1 MSSPPR
7 VFAGWLLLQRV
18 AIGAMAEVFRA
29 RKFGGGPLAADVALK
44 RLLPG
49 LAGDARGTLLY
60 QREMEA
66 LRRIHH
72 PSVVALIEVG
82 EADGLPYAVMPWLG
96 GANLR
101 QLLRADISTPQ
112 RQIPLPLGPALQLAA
127 QLADGLAAAHAA
139 GVVHRDLSPTNVQ
152 IAEQGQVVLLD
163 FGIARVAGLALTDR
177 GDQLPG
183 KRAYASP
190 EQLRGEPVDARS
202 DLYQLGL
209 ILAECLSDR
218 PLERNATAL
227 AAGLDPQ
234 VGELL
239 ASLLEPDRARRPG
252 NAAEL
257 AHQLRNCAQEAFG
270 EADATEQASLW
281 FRQRLQLVPPPPAE
295 TAWSAAE
302 LRGEEVT
309 HPHLDPDATAV
320 HMGDGA

>member
-1 MSSPPR
+1 MSAPPR

-18 AIGAMAEVFRA
+18 ATGAMAEVFRA

-49 LAGDARGTLLY
+49 LAGDARGMLLY

-66 LRRIHH
+66 LRRIRH
-72 PSVVALIEVG
+72 PGVVPLMEIG

-101 QLLRADISTPQ
+101 QLLRADLSAMQ
-112 RQIPLPLGPALQLAA
+112 RQIPLSPGPALQLAA

-139 GVVHRDLSPTNVQ
+139 GIVHRDLSPTNVQ
-152 IAEQGQVVLLD
+152 ITEQGRIVLLD

-190 EQLRGEPVDARS
+190 EQLRGEPVDPRS

-209 ILAECLSDR
+209 ILAECLRDR
-218 PLERNATAL
+218 PLERDPIATAVGL
-227 AAGLDPQ
+227 GRGAGS
-234 VGELL
+234 LL
-239 ASLLEPDRARRPG
+239 ASLLEEDRARRPAD
-252 NAAEL
+252 AAEL
-257 AHQLRNCAQEAFG
+257 AERLRSYAQEAYG
-270 EADATEQASLW
+270 DADALQEASLW
-281 FRQRLQLVPPPPAE
+281 FRQRLKLVPPLPAE
-295 TAWSAAE
+295 TVWSAAE

-309 HPHLDPDATAV
+309 HPQMDPDATAV
-320 HMGDGA
+320 HMGEGA

>member
-1 MSSPPR
+1 MSAPPR

-29 RKFGGGPLAADVALK
+29 RKFGGGPLAPDVALK

-66 LRRIHH
+66 LRRIRH
-72 PSVVALIEVG
+72 PGVVALMEVG

-101 QLLRADISTPQ
+101 QLLRADLTAPQ
-112 RQIPLPLGPALQLAA
+112 GQIPLPPGPALLLAA

-139 GVVHRDLSPTNVQ
+139 GIVHRDLSPTNVQ
-152 IAEQGQVVLLD
+152 ITDQGQVVLLD

-209 ILAECLSDR
+209 ILAECLVDH
-218 PLERNATAL
+218 PLERDAAAA
-227 AAGLDPQ
+227 AAGLGPRAGQ
-234 VGELL
+234 LL
-239 ASLLEPDRARRPG
+239 CALLEADRTRRPAD
-252 NAAEL
+252 AAEL
-257 AHQLRNCAQEAFG
+257 AQQLRKCAQEAYG
-270 EADATEQASLW
+270 EADALQEASLW

-320 HMGDGA
+320 HMGDEA